1 MLIDWFTVAAQ
12 ALNFA
17 VLVWLMKRFLYR
29 PILDAIDARER
40 HIAATLA
47 DAEAKQAQAREAR
60 EAYEHKSDAFE
71 QQRAALLAQATRA
84 AEAERLRLFAE
95 AQRAAEALST
105 ERRQALADAAARLD
119 RDLTHRAQ
127 QEVFAIARQTLVD
140 LATASLEE
148 RIADVFVRRLHG
160 LDASARQR
168 IVSALEST
176 PGAAVV
182 RSAFALPAEL
192 QLRIRA
198 ALDETFGTQVAL
210 RFETAPDLVG
220 GIELSATGQKLG
232 WSIADYLDSLQ
243 QGVEELLQPP
253 QGPGPR

>member
-17 VLVWLMKRFLYR
+17 VLVWLMKRLLYR
-29 PILDAIDARER
+29 PILDAIDAREQ

-47 DAEAKQAQAREAR
+47 DADAKQAQAREAR
-60 EAYEHKSDAFE
+60 ETYEHKSDAFE
-71 QQRAALLAQATRA
+71 QQRAALLAQVTQA
-84 AEAERLRLFAE
+84 AEAERRRLLDE
-95 AQRAAEALST
+95 ARRAAEALSAA
-105 ERRQALADAAARLD
+105 RRQALGEAAARLD
-119 RDLTHRAQ
+119 RDLTRRAQ
-127 QEVFAIARQTLVD
+127 QEVFAIARQTLAD

-148 RIADVFVRRLHG
+148 RIADVFMRRLRG
-160 LDASARQR
+160 LDAAARQR
-168 IVSALEST
+168 IVNALERA

-182 RSAFALPAEL
+182 RSAFELPTEQRA
-192 QLRIRA
+192 RIQA
-198 ALDETFGTQVAL
+198 ALDETFGTQGAL

-220 GIELSATGQKLG
+220 GIELSATGQKLA

-243 QGVEELLQPP
+243 QGVDELLQPP